1 MSEIS
6 IGIIGGG
13 GITSSV
19 HLPLLSCIDN
29 VNIKFLADTVDPI
42 ELATSY
48 NTTSVKINNVSDLP
62 DCDIA
67 LLAIPVGVKN
77 NYIEEFAQRDCYIF
91 TEKPFAA
98 DIKTHELFLEMS
110 KKITCNYMRKFY
122 NSTRQLKDIITS
134 DVFGPIEKISIVEGG
149 IIGKTGRGKDSYQSN
164 PKLSGGGFL
173 TESSCHTFSQLD
185 FLFDEISLESSDTI
199 WSGEFD
205 IETNANLRVND
216 QNPFSIEYTGTMIR
230 HVEPKTTIFFKQNKI
245 ELNHLEPESIFT
257 ISSLT
262 SSDFEINLEKETF
275 YASTYE
281 QAYYLKWKNFL
292 ESVSSSSNLDVNT
305 ETSIITTKLISEIK
319 EISAKK

>member
-1 MSEIS
+1 MSDIS

-29 VNIKFLADTVDPI
+29 VNIEFIADTVDPI

-48 NTTSVKINNVSDLP
+48 DTKSIKINNVSELP

-67 LLAIPVGVKN
+67 LLAIPVGAKN
-77 NYIEEFAQRDCYIF
+77 DYIEEFAKRECYSF
-91 TEKPFAA
+91 TEKPFAI
-98 DIKTHELFLEMS
+98 DIKTHELFLKMS

-122 NSTRQLKDIITS
+122 NSTRQLKDIISS
-134 DVFGPIEKISIVEGG
+134 DIFGPIEKMSVVEGG

-185 FLFDEISLESSDTI
+185 FLFSEISLDSSETI
-199 WSGEFD
+199 WSEEFD
-205 IETNANLRVND
+205 IETNATLRVNN
-216 QNPFSIEYTGTMIR
+216 QNTFSIDYTGTMIR

-245 ELNHLEPESIFT
+245 EFNHLEPESIFT

-262 SSDFEINLEKETF
+262 NSDFNMNLEKETF
-275 YASTYE
+275 FASTYA
-281 QAYYLKWKNFL
+281 QAYYLKWKDFL
-292 ESVSSSSNLDVNT
+292 KAISSSSNLDVNS
-305 ETSIITTKLISEIK
+305 ETSFTTTKLISEIK
-319 EISAKK
+319 EVGAKK